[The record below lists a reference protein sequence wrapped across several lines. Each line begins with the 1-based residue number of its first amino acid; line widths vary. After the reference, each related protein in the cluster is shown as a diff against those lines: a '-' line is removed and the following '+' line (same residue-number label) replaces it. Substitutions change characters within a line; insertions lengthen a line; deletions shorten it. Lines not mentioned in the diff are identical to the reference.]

1 MENFTIIND
10 ANVDE
15 KFVLK
20 IIAQADLNKVAILL
34 RLMGFSLPE
43 EDAGNTLP
51 RSLLK
56 YEQDFHIFDNYLDID
71 WEIGIAISKKN
82 CLLYNSFPAY
92 FSYLLGH
99 ELGHATV
106 CMNDLDLHVFYC
118 LIQNYIKI
126 ASAENI
132 TNWHEL
138 PHEIIFDQF
147 GLYIAEM
154 LFGRKIVDYEI
165 ELLLKDPFRDD
176 LDRLKLMLTLRG
188 SKDLGRLRTD
198 LLDFIKPHEGKLK
211 ESWEESV
218 RLLGNGSLASYFDN
232 VNNIFDRIRIKTESI
247 LM

>member
-1 MENFTIIND
+1 MENFIIIND

-20 IIAQADLNKVAILL
+20 ITDQAGLNKGTILL
-34 RLMGFSLPE
+34 RLMRGSLPDN
-43 EDAGNTLP
+43 DAGTILP

-56 YEQDFHIFDNYLDID
+56 YDKDFHIFDNYLDLD

-82 CLLYNSFPAY
+82 CLLYNSSPAY

-118 LIQNYIKI
+118 LIQNHIKI
-126 ASAENI
+126 ASAGNV
-132 TNWHEL
+132 TMWHEL

-165 ELLLKDPFRDD
+165 GLLLKDPSRDD

-188 SKDLGRLRTD
+188 SKDLGRLRAD
-198 LLDFIKPHEGKLK
+198 LLDFTKPYEGRLK

-218 RLLGNGSLASYFDN
+218 RLLGDGSSASYFDN
-232 VNNIFDRIRIKTESI
+232 INNIFDRIRIKTESI
-247 LM
+247 RM